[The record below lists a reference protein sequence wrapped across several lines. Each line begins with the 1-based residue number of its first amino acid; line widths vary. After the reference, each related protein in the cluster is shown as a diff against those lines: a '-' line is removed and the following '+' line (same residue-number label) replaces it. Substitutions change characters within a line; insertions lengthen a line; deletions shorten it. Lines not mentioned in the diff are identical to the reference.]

1 MGNMAKNSRC
11 TAKQTRKHKK
21 LKYAIIIVIIIIK
34 TPKLRNILAY
44 FLIAISS
51 ADNVHVSKIMWFTKV
66 KNVKSASLPSFAE
79 TTSPLFYHFIQNL
92 LKYNRL

>member
-1 MGNMAKNSRC
+1 MGNMAKSSRC

-34 TPKLRNILAY
+34 TPKSRNILDY

-51 ADNVHVSKIMWFTKV
+51 ADNVQFSKIMWFHV
-66 KNVKSASLPSFAE
+66 C
-79 TTSPLFYHFIQNL
+79 PLKILDGLYKFN
-92 LKYNRL
+92 N

>member
-1 MGNMAKNSRC
+1 MGNMAKSSRC

-34 TPKLRNILAY
+34 TPKSRNILDY

-51 ADNVHVSKIMWFTKV
+51 ADNVHFSKIMWFTKV

-79 TTSPLFYHFIQNL
+79 SASPLFYRFV
-92 LKYNRL
+92 